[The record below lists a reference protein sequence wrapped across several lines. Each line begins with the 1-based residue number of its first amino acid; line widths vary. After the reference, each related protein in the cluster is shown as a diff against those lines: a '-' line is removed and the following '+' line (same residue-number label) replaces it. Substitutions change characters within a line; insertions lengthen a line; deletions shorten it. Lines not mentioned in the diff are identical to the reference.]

1 MDVDG
6 TLADSGVCPI
16 SVTKNKAARATG
28 RLSLR
33 DNKVTKLSFEIL
45 ALALGFRHEHGYLLA
60 A

>member
-1 MDVDG
+1 VLARAHKIKLILMDVDG
-6 TLADSGVCPI
+6 TLTDSGVCPI

-45 ALALGFRHEHGYLLA
+45 ALA
-60 A
+60 